1 MAGSMMATLLMDRE
15 TTQTRYC
22 SCSSTTVP
30 KSSSEVNC
38 MYWPREI
45 PVLAS
50 WHIRCLRKHLAR
62 FLLFTA
68 SPVLHQHPPSSCIR
82 SRNRLHVQLFHDPM
96 LTRRSPRY
104 RLPARGWIERTR
116 MGVQVREP
124 ALSTLAASGQR
135 PGRIELDLIVP
146 PSSVCRRHRHLKK
159 LFLFFASHRQFL
171 GPAVASLLNLPVF
184 SQVVGY

>member
-1 MAGSMMATLLMDRE
+1 MATLLVDRE
-15 TTQTRYC
+15 TTKTRYC
-22 SCSSTTVP
+22 YCSSNTVP
-30 KSSSEVNC
+30 KSSYEVNC
-38 MYWPREI
+38 MCWPREI

-50 WHIRCLRKHLAR
+50 RHIRSLRIHLER
-62 FLLFTA
+62 FFAFHCFACST
-68 SPVLHQHPPSSCIR
+68 STPPSSCIP
-82 SRNRLHVQLFHDPM
+82 SGNRFHVLLFHDPM

-104 RLPARGWIERTR
+104 WLPARGWIERTR

-124 ALSTLAASGQR
+124 APSTLAASGQR

-146 PSSVCRRHRHLKK
+146 PSSVCRSHQHLKK
-159 LFLFFASHRQFL
+159 LFLFFALHRQFL

>member
-1 MAGSMMATLLMDRE
+1 MATLLVDRE

-22 SCSSTTVP
+22 SCSSNTVP

-38 MYWPREI
+38 MCSPREI

-50 WHIRCLRKHLAR
+50 WHIRFLRKHLEGFFA
-62 FLLFTA
+62 FHCFASVPSASSFIMHPFQNLFH
-68 SPVLHQHPPSSCIR
+68 VL
-82 SRNRLHVQLFHDPM
+82 LFHDPM
-96 LTRRSPRY
+96 LTSRSPRY
-104 RLPARGWIERTR
+104 WLPARGWIERTR
-116 MGVQVREP
+116 MGVQAREP
-124 ALSTLAASGQR
+124 APSTLAASGQR

-146 PSSVCRRHRHLKK
+146 PSSVCRRHWHLKK

-171 GPAVASLLNLPVF
+171 GPAVASLLNLPAF